1 MKYSVTILAVAA
13 AALLATGA
21 AAQDKIQIG
30 DKMVFPESI
39 TTTSDGTLYAGSFT
53 TGAVFK
59 AAPGATAATQFIAPQ
74 TEGATG
80 VIGVYADEKAG
91 LLWVCNSDPGAFSGQ
106 GKFPAVARSYALA
119 DGSAK
124 ASYPMGDGSF
134 CNDFV
139 STADGTVYVA
149 DTSGGKVDVIKAGGT
164 TADQWFADKALAGVD
179 GISIGKDGAMYVNN
193 VMTGKLYRIAIN
205 ADGSAGALTEIAT
218 SAPLKGPD
226 GMRFGDDGVLYLAEN
241 GAGQV
246 DAITIDGDKADVK
259 VIKGGFD
266 TPTAVSKHGN
276 TLWVGEAKFS
286 KLGGKEDPGLFYAY
300 AVPLN

>member
-1 MKYSVTILAVAA
+1 MKHSLAILAVAA
-13 AALLATGA
+13 STILGSGA
-21 AAQDKIQIG
+21 MAQDKIQIG

-39 TTTSDGTLYAGSFT
+39 TTTSDGALYAGSFT
-53 TGAVFK
+53 TGAVFR
-59 AAPGATAATQFIAPQ
+59 AAPGDSTATQFIAPQ

-80 VIGVYADEKAG
+80 VIGVYADEATG

-106 GKFPAVARSYALA
+106 GKFPAVARSYSLS

-124 ASYPMGDGSF
+124 ASYPLGHGRF
-134 CNDFV
+134 CNAFV
-139 STADGTVYVA
+139 STADGTVCVA

-164 TADQWFADKALAGVD
+164 TADQCLADKALAGGD

-218 SAPLKGPD
+218 SSPLKGPD

-266 TPTAVSKHGN
+266 TPTAVSKVGN

-286 KLGGKEDPGLFYAY
+286 KLGGKDDPGAFYAY
-300 AVPLN
+300 AVPLQ